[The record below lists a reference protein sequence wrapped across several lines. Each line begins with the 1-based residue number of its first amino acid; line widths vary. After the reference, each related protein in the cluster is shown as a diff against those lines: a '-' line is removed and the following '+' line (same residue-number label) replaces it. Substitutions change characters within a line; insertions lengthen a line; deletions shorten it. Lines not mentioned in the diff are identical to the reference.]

1 MNPGFK
7 RIISVD
13 IGGTKT
19 KAAEIMDGRI
29 VSLIEEKTPSRAG
42 KKQFTKF
49 VFSLIESSFSKNVD
63 AICIGMPS
71 LIVDGKAIESPNV
84 KALKGFEIQKIV
96 SKKFG
101 KKVFVS
107 NDAKCFALGEKYFG
121 EARKYTDAV
130 CITLGTGIGAGAIIN
145 GKVYFGKDCGASEI
159 GRIPYLGS
167 ELEDYCSAK
176 FFLRKGISSENMLD
190 KNFKV
195 KNKRMFDEFGK
206 HMGVA
211 LAIVIDV
218 YNPEAVIFGGGIS
231 NDFEL
236 FKKEMIA
243 SAKKYSYKKSMLSAK
258 IIRSKNIHSS
268 LLGASMLPTEGY
280 K

>member
-1 MNPGFK
+1 MKSGFK
-7 RIISVD
+7 RIISLD

-19 KAAEIMDGRI
+19 KAAEIVNCKI
-29 VSLIEEKTPSRAG
+29 VSLIEEKTPSRAN

-49 VFSLIESSFSKNVD
+49 IFSLIEPSLSKNVD
-63 AICIGMPS
+63 AICIGVPS
-71 LIVDGKAIESPNV
+71 LVVKGKAIESPNV
-84 KALKGFEIQKIV
+84 KALNDFEIQNFV

-121 EARKYTDAV
+121 EARKYSNAV

-159 GRIPYLGS
+159 GRIPYNGS

-176 FFLRKGISSENMLD
+176 FFSKKGFSNKNMLD
-190 KNFKV
+190 KKFKI
-195 KNKRMFDEFGK
+195 KNKKIFQEFGK

-211 LAIVIDV
+211 LAIVINI

-231 NDFEL
+231 NDFDL
-236 FKKEMIA
+236 FKKEMIS
-243 SAKKYSYKKSMLSAK
+243 SAKKYSYKKSMSSTK
-258 IIRSKNIHSS
+258 IVRSKNIDSA
-268 LLGASMLPTEGY
+268 LLGASMLTMEGM
-280 K
+280 